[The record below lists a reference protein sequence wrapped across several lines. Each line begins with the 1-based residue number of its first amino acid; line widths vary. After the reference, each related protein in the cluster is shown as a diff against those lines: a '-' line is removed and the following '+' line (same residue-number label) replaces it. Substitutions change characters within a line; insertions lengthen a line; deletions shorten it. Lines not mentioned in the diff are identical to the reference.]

1 MQSIVQF
8 NVDIANQRIPH
19 ILLDEN
25 KKMFRFGGREDGI
38 LI

>member
-25 KKMFRFGGREDGI
+25 KKMFRFQRVGEKTEF
-38 LI
+38 

>member
-25 KKMFRFGGREDGI
+25 KKMFRFQRVGEKPEF
-38 LI
+38 